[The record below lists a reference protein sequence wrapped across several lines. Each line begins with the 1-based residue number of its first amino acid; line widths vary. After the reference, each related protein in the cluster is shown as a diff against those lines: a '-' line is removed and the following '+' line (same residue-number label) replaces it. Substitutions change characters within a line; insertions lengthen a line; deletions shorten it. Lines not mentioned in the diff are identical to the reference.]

1 MSSKYILSLGSNCE
15 VGMMINRKYNN
26 IYSNLFNWTNITLD
40 NLILIL
46 NNLEPLY
53 NNDNYKI
60 VYRLF
65 SGTYS
70 VYSSKSID
78 DFRKYYLDNPNN
90 YVAHIDYDFYI
101 DNKYIFW
108 SHGIIE
114 EDINKIINCNL
125 DSLENYKSII
135 FSKINHLVENTISVL
150 NNNTDI
156 IKVYIKCL
164 KNEYTLESL
173 TNLENMPIFN
183 RPNIYIGIIC
193 ECDENINI
201 HIKNKN
207 IFLVRCNKLTDHN
220 EAIYSELY
228 NTQEKYFYLFETIDR
243 LASAPSPNTLQ
254 QNTVR
259 RIKRTRNVVNI
270 PKRNLFFK
278 RFR

>member
-40 NLILIL
+40 NLLLTL
-46 NNLEPLY
+46 NNCEHLY
-53 NNDNYKI
+53 NNNDNYKI
-60 VYRLF
+60 VYRLL
-65 SGTYS
+65 SGTYN
-70 VYSSKSID
+70 VYSSKNID

-90 YVAHIDYDFYI
+90 YVVHIDYEFYI

-108 SHGIIE
+108 SHGTVE
-114 EDINKIINCNL
+114 EDINKFINCNL
-125 DSLENYKSII
+125 DSLENYKSIV
-135 FSKINHLVENTISVL
+135 FSKINHLIENTISVL

-193 ECDENINI
+193 EYDENINI

-207 IFLVRCNKLTDHN
+207 IFLVRCNKLTGHG

-243 LASAPSPNTLQ
+243 IASDQRPNTL
-254 QNTVR
+254 
-259 RIKRTRNVVNI
+259 
-270 PKRNLFFK
+270 
-278 RFR
+278 